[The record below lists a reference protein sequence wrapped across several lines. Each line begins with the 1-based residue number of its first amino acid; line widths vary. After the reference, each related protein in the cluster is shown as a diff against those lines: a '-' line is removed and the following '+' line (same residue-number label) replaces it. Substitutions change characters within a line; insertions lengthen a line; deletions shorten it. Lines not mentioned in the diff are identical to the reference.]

1 MIAGTILLDSLAYG
15 MILFI
20 ISVGLTVTM
29 GLMRVANLAHG
40 AFAMVGGYVAA
51 RLTGV
56 GFAFG
61 WALLAAALVPALIG
75 AAAERTI
82 YRPIYRKGDLA
93 QVLMTFGLTFVAVAG
108 LTAIFGPKLQVLQL
122 PPMLQGSTDL
132 GFRTYPTYRLF
143 VIGVGLA
150 IALALWL
157 LIERTGF
164 GARLRAAVDNPRIA
178 RAMGIDVD
186 RLFTLTFAGG
196 CALAGFG
203 GAIGAEMLPLEP
215 YYAIRY
221 LVVFL
226 VVVSVGGLG
235 SFKGS
240 FIAALL
246 LALVDTTGKY
256 LLPQVAAFLFYG
268 TAIALLLWR
277 PGGLSPHV
285 PTATRPAPRL
295 PLTYGE
301 GGRLV
306 HLVPWIA
313 ALGVYFAFPDYLGL
327 GTNVLAM
334 ILFAMSLDLALGYA
348 GILTFGHA
356 AFFGIGGYGAALF
369 AAHVMPDPVMGLLV
383 GTAVAGV
390 AGLVVGAL
398 ILHTEGITLLMLTLG
413 IVVMLGEAGQQVRG
427 ITGGDDGMAVENSAV
442 FGRFRFDMY
451 GHTAYL
457 YALAVL
463 FFWFVVNWRLVAS
476 PFGRTLDGIRQN
488 PRRMQANGTPVW
500 RRRVVAFAISS
511 AMAGSAGA
519 ISAQTTQFVG
529 LTAVSVLMSGTV
541 LVMLVLGGT
550 RTRYGAFVGATVYTV
565 VQNFSAEI
573 DPFYWMFV
581 IGGLLMLTVLLLE
594 GGLVSLVRLAPWSRR
609 ATSPIPEQR
618 PEAP

>member
-1 MIAGTILLDSLAYG
+1 MIAGTILLDGIAYG

-51 RLTGV
+51 RLTGM
-56 GFAFG
+56 GLGFG
-61 WALLAAALVPALIG
+61 WALLAAALVPALVG
-75 AAAERTI
+75 AVAERTI

-93 QVLMTFGLTFVAVAG
+93 QVLMTFGLTFVAVAA
-108 LTAIFGPKLQVLQL
+108 LTALFGPKLQTLRL
-122 PPMLQGSTDL
+122 PEMLRGSVDI
-132 GFRTYPTYRLF
+132 GFRAYPAYRLF
-143 VIGVGLA
+143 VIGVGA
-150 IALALWL
+150 TIAFMLWL
-157 LIERTGF
+157 LIERTTY

-178 RAMGIDVD
+178 CAMGIDVD

-203 GAIGAEMLPLEP
+203 GAIGADMLPLEP

-240 FIAALL
+240 FIAALA
-246 LALVDTTGKY
+246 LALIDTTGKY

-268 TAIALLLWR
+268 AAFALLLWR

-285 PTATRPAPRL
+285 PTTTRPAPR
-295 PLTYGE
+295 PPSGA
-301 GGRLV
+301 GARSRMW
-306 HLVPWIA
+306 HAVPWLL
-313 ALGVYFAFPDYLGL
+313 ALGTYFAFPDYLGL
-327 GTNVLAM
+327 GTTVLVM

-356 AFFGIGGYGAALF
+356 AFFGIGGYAAALF
-369 AAHVMPDPVMGLLV
+369 AIHVMPDPLAGLLV
-383 GTAVAGV
+383 GTVAAGV
-390 AGLVVGAL
+390 VGLAIGAL
-398 ILHTEGITLLMLTLG
+398 ILHTEGVTLLMLTLAF
-413 IVVMLGEAGQQVRG
+413 VVMLGEAGQQARSL
-427 ITGGDDGMAVENSAV
+427 TGGDDGLAVQNTALL
-442 FGRFRFDMY
+442 GRFRFDMF

-463 FFWFVVNWRLVAS
+463 FVWFVVNWRIVAS
-476 PFGRTLDGIRQN
+476 PFGRSLDGIRQN
-488 PRRMQANGTPVW
+488 PRRMLAIGTPVW
-500 RRRVVAFAISS
+500 RRRVAAFAISS

-529 LTAVSVLMSGTV
+529 LSTVSVLMSGTV
-541 LVMLVLGGT
+541 LVMLVLGGI
-550 RTRYGAFVGATVYTV
+550 RTRYGAFVGAAVYTI

-573 DPFYWMFV
+573 DPFYWMFA
-581 IGGLLMLTVLLLE
+581 IGGLLMLTVLLLQ
-594 GGLVSLVRLAPWSRR
+594 GGLVALNDLVPHLRR
-609 ATSPIPEQR
+609 RPMEIPE
-618 PEAP
+618 ES